1 LGFYEYFDVLKI
13 PAIVKLLDSDYRTIV
28 ESKKLLIKAKNMSE
42 IEAVIIREA
51 KALVDNW
58 LHPDFP
64 KKVKKFMIKLQKE
77 KEAKRKAKL

>member
-42 IEAVIIREA
+42 IEAIIIREA

>member
-1 LGFYEYFDVLKI
+1 MGFYEYFDVLKI